1 MPGGLLT
8 DLYEVTM
15 AASYLRRG
23 LSGPATFSLF
33 VRDLPP
39 GRGFL
44 ISCGLADCL
53 SFLENYRFAQDD
65 LDYLATEQR
74 FDDTA
79 LRALE
84 RLRFTG
90 DVRAVPEGR
99 VVFAGEPLL
108 EVTAPIAEAQ
118 LVETVLLNHISFQT
132 TIATK
137 AERCVQAAGGAQV
150 VDFAFRRTQGIDA
163 ALAVARAS
171 YIAGFAGTSN
181 VEAARRYGIPAT
193 GTMAHSY
200 IEAFPDEDAAFAA
213 FTADFPDRTTLLVD
227 TYDTIGGIKAAIR
240 AARRAGQAHLAGI
253 RLDSG
258 DLGALAVQARR
269 LLDREGM
276 TLTRIVASGGLDEY
290 RIAQLTAARAP
301 IDVYGVGTKMGV
313 SADAPYVDSAYKLVA
328 YGDRPVMKLSA
339 GKATAPGAKQVYRG
353 ALGDLVTLL
362 DEPAPADMEPLLVPV
377 MESGRR
383 IARTESLQAAR
394 DRRAAD
400 VAALPD
406 RVTRFR
412 GPETVTVTLSQEL
425 RRCRDRLR
433 AELTSRMPR
442 ARRPRRGTAP

>member
-1 MPGGLLT
+1 MSGGLLT

-23 LSGPATFSLF
+23 MTGPATFSLF

-53 SFLENYRFAQDD
+53 PFLEDYRLTPDD

-132 TIATK
+132 TLATK
-137 AERCVQAAGGAQV
+137 AERCVRAAGGAQV

-163 ALAVARAS
+163 AFAVARAS

-200 IEAFPDEDAAFAA
+200 IEAFPDENAAFTA

-227 TYDTIGGIKAAIR
+227 TYDTIGGVEAAIR

-258 DLGALAVQARR
+258 DLGALAVQARH
-269 LLDREGM
+269 LLDQEGM
-276 TLTRIVASGGLDEY
+276 TSTRIVASGGLDEY
-290 RIAQLTAARAP
+290 RIAELTAAGAP
-301 IDVYGVGTKMGV
+301 IDVYGVGTRMGV

-339 GKATAPGAKQVYRG
+339 KKATAPGAKQVYRG
-353 ALGDLVTLL
+353 PSGDLVTLL

-383 IARTESLQAAR
+383 IAPTEPLQAAR

-400 VAALPD
+400 VAALPHQ
-406 RVTRFR
+406 VTRFHS
-412 GPETVTVTLSQEL
+412 PETVDVALSEDLQ
-425 RRCRDRLR
+425 RCRDRLR
-433 AELTSRMPR
+433 AELTARTSD
-442 ARRPRRGTAP
+442 ARRSRRGDAS